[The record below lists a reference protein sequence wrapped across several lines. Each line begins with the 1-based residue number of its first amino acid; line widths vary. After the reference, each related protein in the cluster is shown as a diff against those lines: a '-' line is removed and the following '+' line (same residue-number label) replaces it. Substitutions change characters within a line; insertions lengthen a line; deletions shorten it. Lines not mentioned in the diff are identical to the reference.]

1 MDTNLKQ
8 LSDFINKLD
17 NYKLPEYNEL
27 PQIPLYMEQVVS
39 YIIESLEPL
48 YSENDQVLTPFMVN
62 NYVKAKIIT
71 PPKHK
76 KYSKEHISSL
86 MSISLLKNVVSM
98 RDIATIE
105 EVEKRCENSKDK
117 VYEYFKTLQ
126 NNAAKNEAKRIKGKV
141 DELQKIKKKGKKK
154 PNEPLS
160 DLDLLGLSRLALEL
174 FVDSEINKIVADD
187 IMKMVSSVVLPK
199 KALEETKKERILD
212 KKKQE
217 NEAKKLK
224 DR

>member
-1 MDTNLKQ
+1 MDTNLKL
-8 LSDFINKLD
+8 LSDFVNKLD

-39 YIIESLEPL
+39 YIIESLQPL

-62 NYVKAKIIT
+62 NYVKAKIIM

-98 RDIATIE
+98 RDIATLQEI
-105 EVEKRCENSKDK
+105 EKRCENSGEKFYDF
-117 VYEYFKTLQ
+117 FKNLQ
-126 NNAAKNEAKRIKGKV
+126 NSAAKNEAKRIKGKV
-141 DELQKIKKKGKKK
+141 DDLQKIKKKGKKGS
-154 PNEPLS
+154 NEPLS
-160 DLDLLGLSRLALEL
+160 DIDLLGLTRLALEL
-174 FVDSEINKIVADD
+174 YVDSEINKIVADD

-199 KALEETKKERILD
+199 KVMEETKTERNLD

-217 NEAKKLK
+217 KEAKKLK